1 VKNNLRDLQSVY
13 NSLVSSQGASKKGK
27 TGDLLKVK
35 NRYIKDIQS
44 GEKVTDSFLVTEKN
58 MAYSQ
63 KGAPYLNLRLK
74 DKTGQV
80 DGKVWDNAQEWDKQF
95 RKGDVVQVSARAVS
109 FKNSLQLSILSL
121 TPLDESDVV
130 LSDYLTTTRMNI
142 EAMFGELQS
151 VIEGIST
158 PPLKKLLQAFFDD
171 RETAERFKRAP
182 AAKALH
188 HIYLGGLLEHTHS
201 VVRLLDQV
209 AAHYPGVNRDLL
221 LAGGILHDI
230 GKIEEFS
237 YDRLVEYSDEGR
249 LIGHIILG
257 VEMIDE
263 KIAAIPGFPPSL
275 AMELRHLILSHHGI
289 LEYGSPKRP
298 KTLEALI
305 VHYVDDLDA
314 KVNTFQEY
322 LNDFR
327 NEETG
332 WTPFHRFL
340 ERYLYRGRF
349 QEVTPE
355 DSATPEEL

>member
-1 VKNNLRDLQSVY
+1 
-13 NSLVSSQGASKKGK
+13 
-27 TGDLLKVK
+27 
-35 NRYIKDIQS
+35 
-44 GEKVTDSFLVTEKN
+44 
-58 MAYSQ
+58 MAFSQ

-80 DGKVWDNAQEWDKQF
+80 DGKIWDNAQEWDKRF
-95 RKGDVVQVSARAVS
+95 RKGDVIQVTARAVS

-121 TPLDESDVV
+121 TPLDDSDII
-130 LSDYLTTTRMNI
+130 LNDYLPTTRMNVETMFSDLQTFI
-142 EAMFGELQS
+142 ES
-151 VIEGIST
+151 IET
-158 PPLKKLLQAFFDD
+158 PPLKELLKAFFED

-182 AAKALH
+182 AAKGLH
-188 HIYLGGLLEHTHS
+188 HIYLGGLLEHTYS
-201 VVRLLDQV
+201 VTRLLDQV
-209 AAHYPGVNRDLL
+209 ASHYPGVNRDLL
-221 LAGGILHDI
+221 LTGGILHDI
-230 GKIEEFS
+230 GKINEFS

-249 LIGHIILG
+249 LIGHIIIG

-263 KIAAIPGFPPSL
+263 KISAIPGFPSSL

-305 VHYVDDLDA
+305 VHYMDDLDA

-327 NEETG
+327 DEETG

-349 QEVTPE
+349 QEAASEESSP
-355 DSATPEEL
+355 PEEL